1 VYWYYVTA
9 PTTICISVL
18 AVPKVKYSAHKH
30 MGTHNFG
37 FSNLRHTWWRLE
49 KTGDV
54 GVKVKTTFQG
64 SLFCLG
70 AAHTAG
76 LSLVVSPL
84 TGGGEVCVCCVFR
97 GMMRTDGFAIH
108 HCITMVVGCVP
119 LDGGRRGV
127 CVCVCVCCVFHRV
140 MRTDGFALHHC
151 ITMVDGDTGF
161 SIL

>member
-1 VYWYYVTA
+1 MY
-9 PTTICISVL
+9 CIY
-18 AVPKVKYSAHKH
+18 AVPYVEAHKN

-37 FSNLRHTWWRLE
+37 LSNLRHTRWRLE

-76 LSLVVSPL
+76 LSLVVSAL
-84 TGGGEVCVCCVFR
+84 TRGGEVCVCCVFH
-97 GMMRTDGFAIH
+97 GMIRTDGFAIH
-108 HCITMVVGCVP
+108 NCITMVVGCVP

-127 CVCVCVCCVFHRV
+127 CVLCFPSHDVDGWVRSPSLHHHGGRGHRV
-140 MRTDGFALHHC
+140 FYFMMMGEW
-151 ITMVDGDTGF
+151 
-161 SIL
+161 S